1 MLNTNVH
8 FGKLLPPINQG
19 GQVQCKCQL
28 QNVISASIMKIRNLL
43 LNHPARGYSRLLNV
57 KKTNSHLIA

>member
-43 LNHPARGYSRLLNV
+43 LNYLARANSRFLNAR
-57 KKTNSHLIA
+57 KTNSHLIA